1 MPITRRAT
9 GRRRAASPPRPRPP
23 PKPMTTKT
31 STKVPMISVTR
42 FQPYERIAGPV
53 ENTPSLFAAT
63 GSASKCCLYATQ
75 QNTAPMMA
83 PMSCAAMY
91 VSTEIDVHRHAHA
104 ELGGAVG
111 DEAEGDGRVELRTRR
126 IRDRDAGEDR
136 EPPSE
141 VHHEEP
147 AVVALRLR
155 ERDVRD
161 DAAAEQ
167 HEHGGADEFREE
179 HDSEIVHVDL
189 PSLHG
194 GRAAR
199 RARVVPVSAPHG
211 VLRWCRGNGP
221 EVTYRPRPTPGPFGC
236 TCVQISRV
244 GEGATDVGRSDP
256 RSDRGCEVR
265 RRTPCRSASSARVA
279 ATSCARRSTLQPR
292 TRAAASA
299 SSSSSGA
306 VSVPVNAMLCGAAR
320 GRAGARPL
328 VAQEPCDLEAGVV
341 GVVLER
347 RVRPRSRRGTPRPA
361 CRSAR
366 GAVRRARVRPRRR
379 ATRATRVG
387 RRRSPDTP
395 CRRRSR
401 VPRRSQAVAPESSS
415 TSSERCSARAR

>member
-9 GRRRAASPPRPRPP
+9 GSAPSAASPPSPWRPP

-53 ENTPSLFAAT
+53 ENTPSLFAAA

-75 QNTAPMMA
+75 QNTAPMKA

-91 VSTEIDVHRHAHA
+91 VSTETTFDRHAHA
-104 ELGGAVG
+104 ELRGAVG
-111 DEAEGDGRVELRTRR
+111 DESERDGRVELCARG

-136 EPPSE
+136 EAPAE

-167 HEHGGADEFREE
+167 HEHGRADEFREE

-211 VLRWCRGNGP
+211 ALRWPRASGP
-221 EVTYRPRPTPGPFGC
+221 EVTYRPGAPAGPF
-236 TCVQISRV
+236 RLHMRADL
-244 GEGATDVGRSDP
+244 EGRRRRATDVGRSEGP
-256 RSDRGCEVR
+256 ASLRLRARGPAGGRRADRRAARGWRRPPARGARRPSRGPR
-265 RRTPCRSASSARVA
+265 RRRRRAR
-279 ATSCARRSTLQPR
+279 
-292 TRAAASA
+292 RAAA
-299 SSSSSGA
+299 
-306 VSVPVNAMLCGAAR
+306 R
-320 GRAGARPL
+320 
-328 VAQEPCDLEAGVV
+328 
-341 GVVLER
+341 
-347 RVRPRSRRGTPRPA
+347 
-361 CRSAR
+361 
-366 GAVRRARVRPRRR
+366 
-379 ATRATRVG
+379 
-387 RRRSPDTP
+387 
-395 CRRRSR
+395 
-401 VPRRSQAVAPESSS
+401 
-415 TSSERCSARAR
+415 